1 MGKGVRNT
9 FTKRKKRINV
19 IIFKAPGKNK
29 QRPMKRES
37 LNAFT
42 FSRSLVRFFL
52 RCVCGE
58 LSTFDRSIRVINFR
72 QTLSR
77 TIFHDRKF
85 I

>member
-19 IIFKAPGKNK
+19 IIFKAPGKNR
-29 QRPMKRES
+29 QRPTKRES

>member
-1 MGKGVRNT
+1 MYQRN
-9 FTKRKKRINV
+9 NV
-19 IIFKAPGKNK
+19 KALEKNK
-29 QRPMKRES
+29 QRLSQRES